1 MQDIEIVNP
10 SSSCRKSRR
19 KTSFRYSTMK
29 ELQKAREYK
38 SKKKLVTSDPSI
50 VQKTLK
56 YPTRAQK
63 QQDTEIDE
71 VHEEGYQT
79 PTQCPLVVTLEHHG
93 VSASEDKDIN
103 PKDGEIEV

>member
-1 MQDIEIVNP
+1 
-10 SSSCRKSRR
+10 
-19 KTSFRYSTMK
+19 MK

-38 SKKKLVTSDPSI
+38 SKRKLVTSDPSI

-79 PTQCPLVVTLEHHG
+79 PTRAHLW
-93 VSASEDKDIN
+93 
-103 PKDGEIEV
+103 